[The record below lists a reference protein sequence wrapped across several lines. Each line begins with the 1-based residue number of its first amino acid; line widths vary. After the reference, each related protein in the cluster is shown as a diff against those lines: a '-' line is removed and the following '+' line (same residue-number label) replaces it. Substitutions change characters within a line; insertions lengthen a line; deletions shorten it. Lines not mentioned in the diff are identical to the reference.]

1 MLITMKKEK
10 NKKKKRISPA
20 LAFVFTFVSVLV
32 IGGMGMLGYCVIT
45 GRLSGE
51 SVEEQE
57 ENVPKTDEET
67 QSAFAFLWEAIP
79 QEETMTEE
87 EEDTSRYGALLAD
100 EEAMKA
106 GNVYAMPNREE
117 GVVSLGFAG
126 DVLLDDEYAVMANLL
141 NRGVTIENGIS
152 EETLTA
158 MRGVDILMLNNEFP
172 YTDRGTPL
180 EGKTY
185 TFRADTD
192 AVGYLEDM
200 GVDIVSLANNHCYD
214 FGETGLLDTLVT
226 LEEAGMPY
234 VGAGRN
240 LEEAVRPVYF
250 ISGDIKIAIVSATQ
264 IERLDNPD
272 TKGATEN
279 SPGVFRCWNP
289 EKLYEVVAEA
299 KENSDF
305 VVVFIHWGTENVTE
319 PDWAQLEQAPKLAE
333 AGADLIVGA
342 HPHCLQGV
350 QYYGDTPVF
359 YSLGNFWFNSK
370 TVDTGF
376 LRVNISKEG
385 IESMQLVPA
394 IQQDSRTAIVYG
406 SEKERILSYVE
417 SISYGVKID
426 GEGYITR

>member
-1 MLITMKKEK
+1 MKSEK

-32 IGGMGMLGYCVIT
+32 IGGMGMLGYCAIT

-158 MRGVDILMLNNEFP
+158 MRDVDILMLNNEFP

-214 FGETGLLDTLVT
+214 FGEAGLLDTLVT

-240 LEEAVRPVYF
+240 LEEAVR
-250 ISGDIKIAIVSATQ
+250 
-264 IERLDNPD
+264 R
-272 TKGATEN
+272 
-279 SPGVFRCWNP
+279 
-289 EKLYEVVAEA
+289 EA
-299 KENSDF
+299 
-305 VVVFIHWGTENVTE
+305 
-319 PDWAQLEQAPKLAE
+319 P
-333 AGADLIVGA
+333 
-342 HPHCLQGV
+342 
-350 QYYGDTPVF
+350 
-359 YSLGNFWFNSK
+359 
-370 TVDTGF
+370 
-376 LRVNISKEG
+376 R
-385 IESMQLVPA
+385 
-394 IQQDSRTAIVYG
+394 
-406 SEKERILSYVE
+406 
-417 SISYGVKID
+417 
-426 GEGYITR
+426 